1 MQNVNSYCPDATFPS
16 VTTILPN
23 IMNHT
28 FINFI
33 VGPSNRLAY
42 QAALAVANDPATA
55 YNPLLIRAGDSLGK
69 THLLHAIGHHL
80 SESKPVW
87 QTTYLTPDS
96 LSYKLHNA
104 IQNGRIEALRN
115 QYLKTDMLLVDDI
128 QDIAGKSYTQQ
139 TLLHTL
145 DDLLNTGKQ
154 IVMASTITP
163 QDITSLDLRLQSRLS
178 CGVVVEIQP
187 PELETRLAILRQKA
201 AAYRI
206 ALPDNVASFIAS
218 DSRMNIRE
226 LENSL
231 TRLATYASLHDSSID
246 DGLISDMLRQTQTT
260 NQHQI
265 SVIQQTVASHFGV
278 KISDIKAKHR
288 GHLVLIPR
296 QIAMYLCQE
305 LTDVPLP
312 EIGRLFGS
320 RSTSTVQHA
329 YRRISSLMDNDVGLA
344 GTIRV
349 LRKTL
354 TNIGVEI
361 MDISFPQ
368 AEANRVCE

>member
-1 MQNVNSYCPDATFPS
+1 
-16 VTTILPN
+16 
-23 IMNHT
+23 MNHT

-55 YNPLLIRAGDSLGK
+55 YNPLLIRAGNGLGK

-80 SESKPVW
+80 RESKPAW

-96 LSYKLHNA
+96 LSHKLHNA

-115 QYLKTDMLLVDDI
+115 QYLKTDILLVDDI
-128 QDIAGKSYTQQ
+128 QDIAGKSHTQQ

-145 DDLLNTGKQ
+145 DDLLHNGKL
-154 IVMASTITP
+154 IVVASTMTP

-178 CGVVVEIQP
+178 CGVIVEIQP
-187 PELETRLAILRQKA
+187 PELETRLSILRQKA

-206 ALPDNVASFIAS
+206 SLPDNVANLIAS
-218 DSRMNIRE
+218 ESRMNIRE

-246 DGLISDMLRQTQTT
+246 DGLISDMLQQTRTT
-260 NQHQI
+260 NQHHVSI
-265 SVIQQTVASHFGV
+265 IQQTVASHFGV
-278 KISDIKAKHR
+278 KVSDIKAKHR
-288 GHLVLIPR
+288 DHVVLIPR

-320 RSTSTVQHA
+320 RSTSTIQHA
-329 YRRISSLMDNDVGLA
+329 YRRVSSLMDSDAGFA
-344 GTIRV
+344 GTVRV
-349 LRKTL
+349 LSKTL
-354 TNIGVEI
+354 TDTGVEI
-361 MDISFPQ
+361 ADNSFPQ
-368 AEANRVCE
+368 VGTGRVCG

>member
-1 MQNVNSYCPDATFPS
+1 VQNVNFYCPDATFPS
-16 VTTILPN
+16 VTIILSD

-28 FINFI
+28 FANFI

-42 QAALAVANDPATA
+42 QAALAVANDPAAA

-69 THLLHAIGHHL
+69 SHLLHAIGHHL
-80 SESKPVW
+80 SESKPAW

-96 LSYKLHNA
+96 LSHKLHNA
-104 IQNGRIEALRN
+104 LQNGRIETLRS
-115 QYLKTDMLLVDDI
+115 QYLKTDILLVDDI

-145 DDLLNTGKQ
+145 DVLLNTGKQ

-178 CGVVVEIQP
+178 CGVIVEIQP

-201 AAYRI
+201 AAYHISLPDSVASRI
-206 ALPDNVASFIAS
+206 ASNSQ
-218 DSRMNIRE
+218 MNIRE

-246 DGLISDMLRQTQTT
+246 DGLISDMLRQTHTT

-265 SVIQQTVASHFGV
+265 SVIQQTVASYFGV
-278 KISDIKAKHR
+278 KVSEIKAKHR
-288 GHLVLIPR
+288 DHAVLIPR

-312 EIGRLFGS
+312 EIGQLFGG
-320 RSTSTVQHA
+320 RSTATVQHA
-329 YRRISSLMDNDVGLA
+329 YRRISDLLNSDAGLA
-344 GTIRV
+344 GTVRV

-354 TNIGVEI
+354 VNTTVEI
-361 MDISFPQ
+361 TNISFPQ
-368 AEANRVCE
+368 A

>member
-1 MQNVNSYCPDATFPS
+1 
-16 VTTILPN
+16 
-23 IMNHT
+23 MNHT

-69 THLLHAIGHHL
+69 THLLHAISHHL
-80 SESKPVW
+80 NESKPAW
-87 QTTYLTPDS
+87 QITYLTPDS
-96 LSYKLHNA
+96 LSHKLHNA
-104 IQNGRIEALRN
+104 IQNGRIETLRN
-115 QYLKTDMLLVDDI
+115 QYLKTNVLLVDDI

-154 IVMASTITP
+154 IVMASTTTP

-178 CGVVVEIQP
+178 CGVIVEILP

-201 AAYRI
+201 AAYHI
-206 ALPDNVASFIAS
+206 SLPDNVASFIAS
-218 DSRMNIRE
+218 DSRMNIRK

-231 TRLATYASLHDSSID
+231 TRLATYASLHDRAID
-246 DGLISDMLRQTQTT
+246 DGLMSNMLRQTQTT
-260 NQHQI
+260 YQHRV

-278 KISDIKAKHR
+278 KVSDIKAKHR
-288 GHLVLIPR
+288 GHIVLIPR

-320 RSTSTVQHA
+320 RSTSTIQHA
-329 YRRISSLMDNDVGLA
+329 YRRVSSLMDSDADFA
-344 GTIRV
+344 GTVR
-349 LRKTL
+349 LLTKTL
-354 TNIGVEI
+354 ANTHVEI
-361 MDISFPQ
+361 VDIGFPQ
-368 AEANRVCE
+368 AGMNRVCG

>member
-1 MQNVNSYCPDATFPS
+1 
-16 VTTILPN
+16 
-23 IMNHT
+23 MNHT

-42 QAALAVANDPATA
+42 QAALTVANDPATA

-354 TNIGVEI
+354 ANIGVEI